1 MYMPAGYRRWRERF
15 SKWLDS
21 YLEKTDD
28 ELMTYLTHLSDGRPI
43 VNVWTRTKRNG
54 DKEKRHIFVDDF
66 CGYFVKTIFILK
78 RPNGNLR
85 PYPLAGNTPD
95 LDNLQKAVIDGIFG
109 SDEAKYLK
117 LNDRWIQE
125 SVSQKR
131 YTKIDSDEEPHIE
144 LEIRRI
150 ELGRGYT

>member
-1 MYMPAGYRRWRERF
+1 M
-15 SKWLDS
+15 
-21 YLEKTDD
+21 
-28 ELMTYLTHLSDGRPI
+28 
-43 VNVWTRTKRNG
+43 
-54 DKEKRHIFVDDF
+54 
-66 CGYFVKTIFILK
+66 
-78 RPNGNLR
+78 
-85 PYPLAGNTPD
+85 
-95 LDNLQKAVIDGIFG
+95 DNLQKAVIDGIFE